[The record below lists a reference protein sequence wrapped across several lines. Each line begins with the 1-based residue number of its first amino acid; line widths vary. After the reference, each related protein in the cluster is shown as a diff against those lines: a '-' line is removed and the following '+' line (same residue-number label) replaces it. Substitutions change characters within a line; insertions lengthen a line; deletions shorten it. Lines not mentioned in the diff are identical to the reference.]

1 MDPDISIWRKTGHF
15 YFALTR
21 VGKNCRQELSQ
32 CGEMRSMTRGTLHT
46 GVSNCTDWPVKTS
59 P

>member
-21 VGKNCRQELSQ
+21 LWALLGGSEK
-32 CGEMRSMTRGTLHT
+32 
-46 GVSNCTDWPVKTS
+46 P
-59 P
+59 